1 VIPSPSQA
9 PRLLRLPTAARGIVG
24 IRPGSIPA
32 EIIAG
37 ITLAALMIPLNIG
50 YARVAGLPPEVGLY
64 AAIVPSIVF
73 GLLAHSRHLVSGP
86 DAAIGAML
94 AGMLGALAAPGD
106 PRYMDLALATTLLCG
121 VIFLAFWLFRLGF
134 LANFLSHAVLVGF
147 ITGLGIEVLMG
158 QVRSIMGVTVDA
170 EGFFRALWQTV
181 LAIPATNPWS
191 LGVGLG
197 TVAVIRLVTRVSP
210 KAPGAL
216 LALVAATAAVAVL
229 GLDARGVTVLGHIQ
243 GGLPSLTVPHV
254 GLSDL
259 VTLLPIAVALCAAT
273 LAEAPLLAR
282 SYAER
287 YHEPVD
293 ADQDMFA
300 FAAANAAAAFT
311 GGMAVGS
318 SASRTAAVDSV
329 GARTQL
335 PSLVAGVVVAVVL
348 LFFTDLL
355 ALLPS
360 AALAGIVANA
370 VLGLID
376 VKAIRQLW
384 HRRRSEWWVAMTAVI
399 SVLVLGVLQGVA
411 IAFLLSVIDLLWR
424 AANPSASVLVESADG
439 EWFDVPPGPGVA
451 ETRPG
456 LVIYRFGAAIYFAN
470 APRFGREAEA
480 LATGNPSPVRWFV
493 LDASAINDIDTSG
506 ARALRQLIDSLEAA
520 GITFAVSRPREEI
533 RSVLRAHELLDA
545 IGNERIFATNRD
557 AVAAFERAAP
567 S

>member
-1 VIPSPSQA
+1 
-9 PRLLRLPTAARGIVG
+9 
-24 IRPGSIPA
+24 
-32 EIIAG
+32 
-37 ITLAALMIPLNIG
+37 MIPLNIG

-73 GLLAHSRHLVSGP
+73 ALLAHSRHLVSGP

-94 AGMLGALAAPGD
+94 AGMLGAIATPGD
-106 PRYMDLALATTLLCG
+106 PRYMDLVLATTLLCG
-121 VIFLAFWLFRLGF
+121 VIFLGFWLFRLGF

-147 ITGLGIEVLMG
+147 ITGLGIEVLVG
-158 QVRSIMGVTVDA
+158 QARSIMGVSVDA
-170 EGFFRALWQTV
+170 DGFFRALWQTV
-181 LAIPATNPWS
+181 LAIPESNVWS
-191 LGVGLG
+191 LAVGLG
-197 TVAVIRLVTRVSP
+197 TIAAIRILARVAP
-210 KAPGAL
+210 KLPGAL
-216 LALVAATAAVAVL
+216 LALIGATLAVAAL
-229 GLDARGVTVLGHIQ
+229 GLDARGVTVLGPIQ

-287 YHEPVD
+287 YREPAD

-300 FAAANAAAAFT
+300 FAAANVAAAFT

-329 GARTQL
+329 GARTQI
-335 PSLVAGVVVAVVL
+335 PGLVAGAVVAIIL

-355 ALLPS
+355 ALTPS

-370 VLGLID
+370 VLGLIE
-376 VKAIRQLW
+376 VGAIRELW
-384 HRRRSEWWVAMTAVI
+384 HRRRSEWSVAMAAVV

-411 IAFLLSVIDLLWR
+411 IAFLLSMIDLLWR

-439 EWFDVPPGPGVA
+439 EWFDVPPGDGVT

-456 LVIYRFGAAIYFAN
+456 LVIYRFGAALYFAN
-470 APRFGREAEA
+470 APRFAREAEA
-480 LATGNPSPVRWFV
+480 LATGNRSRVRWFV

-506 ARALRQLIDSLEAA
+506 ARALHQFIGSLERSN
-520 GITFAVSRPREEI
+520 ITFAISRPREEL
-533 RSVLRAHELLDA
+533 RSVLDAHELLDDVD
-545 IGNERIFATNRD
+545 ELRIFATNRD
-557 AVAAFERAAP
+557 AVAAFERATSITPAA
-567 S
+567 